1 MRVDLKLQD
10 TYLKLK
16 YEEKVYNCKMKI
28 LKCFSDLQDAEKYQY
43 SKYEPIK
50 LNFLFSKMKLYE
62 EEAKCDVQKSII
74 YLNHSVLDADNTT
87 LTRVLIHE
95 LIHINYPN
103 LKGKL

>member
-1 MRVDLKLQD
+1 
-10 TYLKLK
+10 
-16 YEEKVYNCKMKI
+16 MKI

-103 LKGKL
+103 YNEREVVEETERRMGILYKRNQM